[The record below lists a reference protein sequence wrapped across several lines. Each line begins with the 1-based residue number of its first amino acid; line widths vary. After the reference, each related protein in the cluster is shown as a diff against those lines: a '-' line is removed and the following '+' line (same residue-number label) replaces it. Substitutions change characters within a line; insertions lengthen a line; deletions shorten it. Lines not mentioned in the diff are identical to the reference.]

1 MRRAREPLVVQPSPQ
16 ALREASHSSARELC
30 TLRDHPNDVPPSLH
44 CLRATLDNSSARSR
58 SIVSGSAWATVGEIV
73 PALSIEC
80 SVDLG
85 KQLVFLHRQL
95 LLVLLLALSLLP
107 ELNFAV
113 SPWPL
118 AH

>member
-1 MRRAREPLVVQPSPQ
+1 M
-16 ALREASHSSARELC
+16 
-30 TLRDHPNDVPPSLH
+30 
-44 CLRATLDNSSARSR
+44 
-58 SIVSGSAWATVGEIV
+58 
-73 PALSIEC
+73 SIEC